1 MVNGATRHR
10 SAFTHSHT
18 QSHTLVVVATIEGA
32 TCSSGAITIH
42 TAMEKTPETIRE
54 IYILPKD
61 TSTQRQQRPRI
72 EPPTLLDKATEPWTS
87 FWFNL
92 LSFKQITAV
101 RAVLCHPESHM
112 FSALHAQIK
121 SHSPSFYVFFC
132 DTLNIAMETKTKK
145 NPLKSFL
152 SPLRYHWRS
161 ELALRSPSWPT
172 SLLDSWYQGCL
183 P

>member
-18 QSHTLVVVATIEGA
+18 LVVVATTEGA

-42 TAMEKTPETIRE
+42 TAMEKTPETIWE
-54 IYILPKD
+54 FYILPKD

-87 FWFNL
+87 FRFNL

-121 SHSPSFYVFFC
+121 SRSSSFYVFFC

-152 SPLRYHWRS
+152 SRLCSHWRS

>member
-1 MVNGATRHR
+1 MERHDTGR
-10 SAFTHSHT
+10 PSHT
-18 QSHTLVVVATIEGA
+18 RSHTLVVVATIEGA

-42 TAMEKTPETIRE
+42 TAMEKTPETIWE
-54 IYILPKD
+54 FYILPKD

-72 EPPTLLDKATEPWTS
+72 EPPTLLDKTTEPWTS

-121 SHSPSFYVFFC
+121 SRSSSFYVFFC

-152 SPLRYHWRS
+152 SRLCSHWRS